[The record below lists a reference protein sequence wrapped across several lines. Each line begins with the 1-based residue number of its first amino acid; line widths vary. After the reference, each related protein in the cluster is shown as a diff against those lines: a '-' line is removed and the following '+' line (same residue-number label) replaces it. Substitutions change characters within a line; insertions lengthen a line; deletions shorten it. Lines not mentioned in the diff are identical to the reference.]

1 MFFRRTRASYSPYFR
16 QDRVRP
22 ARFLHRLQG
31 CLLAGLLAGGAA
43 AAQTVPNMPALAQ
56 ATGTA
61 GTVTGTVTD
70 PLGAV
75 IPGAKVD
82 IRNIVTGYDRS
93 TKTDASGNFSFG
105 NLPFAN
111 YHLSVTQAGF
121 DAKSTEVSVHSA
133 VAIPLTV
140 TLAIPSAS
148 TTVTVQADSNDIV
161 EKDPSDHTDID
172 RTLIDKL
179 PMVSGTS
186 GISAAITNASPGVA
200 ADSNGMFHPLG
211 EHADTS
217 YSIDG
222 QPINDQQSKTFSN
235 QVSANAIQSLEVIEG
250 VIPPEFGD
258 KASLVARTT
267 TRSGLASKPTGS
279 ISLGYGSFGS
289 VTGSGTLGWGTAR
302 YGNFLDVDA
311 SNTGRFLDSAE
322 QSILHSHGNSE
333 SVFDRIDF
341 APSASDT
348 IHLNLTASRSWFQ
361 VPNQYDQQAA
371 GQDQRSQIFGFNISP
386 FWTHIFNASSLL
398 SVNPY
403 VRQDNVHYYPSGNP
417 FDDTPATLA
426 QDRTLRN
433 LGLKVDYSYSRGMH
447 NIKAGADVNHTFLTE
462 NFAVGITSPTYN
474 AVCVN
479 ADGAPVVAPGI
490 TSPDDCAG
498 AGFEANPNFQAG
510 LLPFDLTRG
519 GALLDFH
526 GRTDIKEESLYAQD
540 NITWGRWQFLVGA
553 RGDNYNGLSSRY
565 MLEPRGGVTYHT
577 AKTGTVLRLGYSRL
591 MPTPYNENLILSSS
605 TGSGGLATTAGAFGA
620 TPLIPASRNQF
631 DAGVEQGFGKY
642 LVVDG
647 EYFWKFTKRDYD
659 FDVLLNTPLTFPI
672 QWRKSKI
679 DGFALRLTMPQ
690 THGVSAY
697 SVIGHTRSRFFG
709 PEQGGILFNNP
720 NGISSTAPF
729 RIDHD
734 QAFQQTA
741 HLQFQPLPEHGWY
754 GFTWRYDSG
763 LVAGNAP
770 FASDPDTPVSLSYLT
785 PDQQQQAQL
794 TCGTRR
800 ATLTA
805 PLVSCAPNE
814 LSSPLLRLPKP
825 GTENDDRNPPKIA
838 PRNVFDMSAGWDN
851 LFKRD
856 RYKANLS
863 MSVTNLT
870 NKTALYNFLSTFS
883 GTHFVPP
890 RAYTAQMTFNF

>member
-1 MFFRRTRASYSPYFR
+1 MSSHHRDRAIP
-16 QDRVRP
+16 
-22 ARFLHRLQG
+22 FL
-31 CLLAGLLAGGAA
+31 LLAAFFAARAGYS
-43 AAQTVPNMPALAQ
+43 QTVPTLPLAAQ
-56 ATGTA
+56 ATGTSGTVA
-61 GTVTGTVTD
+61 GTVTD
-70 PLGAV
+70 LSGAV
-75 IPGAKVD
+75 IPGAKVE
-82 IRNIVTGYDRS
+82 IHNIVTGYER
-93 TKTDASGNFSFG
+93 TATTDANGQFTFG

-111 YHLSVTQAGF
+111 YHLAVTQSGF
-121 DAKSTEVSVHSA
+121 QAKTDDVSVHSA
-133 VAIPLTV
+133 VAVSRGI
-140 TLAIPSAS
+140 TLGIAADS
-148 TTVTVQADSNDIV
+148 TTVTVEADSNDIV

-186 GISAAITNASPGVA
+186 GISAAITMASPGVA

-222 QPINDQQSKTFSN
+222 QPISDQQSKTFSN
-235 QVSANAIQSLEVIEG
+235 QVSSNAIQSLEVIEG

-267 TRSGLASKPTGS
+267 TRSGLASKPTGNV
-279 ISLGYGSFGS
+279 SLGYGSFGS
-289 VTGSGTLGWGTAR
+289 VTGSGTLGFGTAR

-333 SVFDRIDF
+333 SVFDRSDY
-341 APSASDT
+341 APSSTDT
-348 IHLNLTASRSWFQ
+348 VHLNLSASRSWFQ
-361 VPNQYDQQAA
+361 VPNQFDQQAA
-371 GQDQRSQIFGFNISP
+371 GQDQRSEIFSYNIAP
-386 FWTHIFNASSLL
+386 FWTHLFDASSLL
-398 SVNPY
+398 TVNPY
-403 VRQDNVHYYPSGNP
+403 IRQDNVHYYPSDNP
-417 FDDTPATLA
+417 FDDTPATLS

-447 NIKAGADVNHTFLTE
+447 NIKAGADVNHTFLNE

-474 AVCVN
+474 AVCVDVN
-479 ADGAPVVAPGI
+479 GNPVAAPTISSPAECAASGYAP
-490 TSPDDCAG
+490 
-498 AGFEANPNFQAG
+498 NPNFQSG
-510 LLPFDLTRG
+510 LLPYDLTRG
-519 GALLDFH
+519 GSLLDFH
-526 GRTDIKEESLYAQD
+526 GHTDVKEESLYAQD
-540 NITWGRWQFLVGA
+540 NITWNKWQFLVGL

-565 MLEPRGGVTYHT
+565 MLEPRAGATYHVG
-577 AKTGTVLRLGYSRL
+577 KTGPVLRLGYSRL

-605 TGSGGLATTAGAFGA
+605 TGSGGLATTAGAFA
-620 TPLIPASRNQF
+620 QTPLIPASRNQF
-631 DAGVEQGFGKY
+631 DAGVEQGFGKH

-647 EYFWKFTKRDYD
+647 EYFWKYTKRDYD

-679 DGFALRLTMPQ
+679 DGFALRLTMPPA
-690 THGVSAY
+690 HGVSAY

-709 PEQGGILFNNP
+709 PEDGGILFNNP
-720 NGISSTAPF
+720 SGITSTAPF

-741 HLQFQPLPEHGWY
+741 HLQYQPLPEHGWY

-770 FASDPDTPVSLSYLT
+770 FATDATTPVNLTYLT
-785 PDQQQQAQL
+785 PDQQQQAEI
-794 TCGTRR
+794 TCGGAR

-805 PLVSCAPNE
+805 PLTSCAPNQ
-814 LSSPLLRLPKP
+814 LSSPLLRLPAP
-825 GTENDDRNPPKIA
+825 GTENDDRNPPRIA

-851 LFKRD
+851 LLKRD
-856 RYKANLS
+856 RYKTSLS
-863 MSVTNLT
+863 MTVTNLA
-870 NKTALYNFLSTFS
+870 NKTAMYNFLSTFS
-883 GTHFVPP
+883 GTHFLPP